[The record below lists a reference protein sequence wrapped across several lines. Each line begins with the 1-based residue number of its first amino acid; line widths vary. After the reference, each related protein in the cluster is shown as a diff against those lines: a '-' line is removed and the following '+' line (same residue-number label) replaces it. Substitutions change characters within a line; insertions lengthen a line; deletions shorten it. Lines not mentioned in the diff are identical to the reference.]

1 MRRCEQKLSKLPRIV
16 LEMLERLA
24 RWNRSAGFWL
34 ILMGLCIAL
43 EGAALIYQYVFY
55 YDPCVLCVHIRAWIL
70 GIFVASLLGLILR
83 NNYIGLSISNLLALL
98 CSLGFVERAYRTL
111 GTEMGFLDGAC
122 SMNPNFPSF
131 LALNQWLPSVF
142 EPLTSCGYTPWVIP
156 QLVSMAQTLMALSIV
171 MALGMLILLIAS
183 LRHPKDTF

>member
-1 MRRCEQKLSKLPRIV
+1 
-16 LEMLERLA
+16 MLERLA

-34 ILMGLCIAL
+34 ILIVLCIVL
-43 EGAALIYQYVFY
+43 EGAALVYQYAFY

-70 GIFVASLLGLILR
+70 GILVASLLGLILR
-83 NNYIGLSISNLLALL
+83 TKRVGLIISNLLVLL
-98 CSLGFVERAYRTL
+98 CSLGFVERSYRTL

-131 LALNQWLPSVF
+131 LALNKWLPSVF

-156 QLVSMAQTLMALSIV
+156 QILSMAQTLMVLSVV
-171 MALGMLILLIAS
+171 MALGMLVMLISS
-183 LRHPKDTF
+183 LRRPADSFNL